1 MKRLLRVI
9 AVVCLL
15 SSFALAQRTISGTV
29 TDVNGEPLIG
39 ASILVKGTTS
49 GTVTDIDG
57 KFSLEAP
64 APSEFLIV
72 SYTGYS
78 TLEYPIDNITS
89 EVIIELSE
97 SASQLNEVVVTALGI
112 RKEKKA
118 LGYSVA
124 TIGSGEVENRVESD
138 VGRILRG
145 KAAGV
150 EITQTSGIAGSGT
163 NIIIRGYSSINGSN
177 QPLFVVD
184 GVPFNSGTNAG
195 NIAGASGENNARQGG
210 ATASSRFLD
219 LDPNNI
225 AEINVLK
232 GTFRYGPLR

>member
-89 EVIIELSE
+89 EVIRAMTII
-97 SASQLNEVVVTALGI
+97 SALRPPT
-112 RKEKKA
+112 
-118 LGYSVA
+118 
-124 TIGSGEVENRVESD
+124 
-138 VGRILRG
+138 GR
-145 KAAGV
+145 
-150 EITQTSGIAGSGT
+150 
-163 NIIIRGYSSINGSN
+163 
-177 QPLFVVD
+177 
-184 GVPFNSGTNAG
+184 
-195 NIAGASGENNARQGG
+195 AS
-210 ATASSRFLD
+210 
-219 LDPNNI
+219 
-225 AEINVLK
+225 
-232 GTFRYGPLR
+232 